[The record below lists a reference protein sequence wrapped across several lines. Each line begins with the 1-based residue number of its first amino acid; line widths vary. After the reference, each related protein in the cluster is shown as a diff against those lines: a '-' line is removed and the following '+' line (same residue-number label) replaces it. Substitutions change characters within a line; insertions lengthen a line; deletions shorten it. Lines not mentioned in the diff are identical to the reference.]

1 MLLATIGKSMNNI
14 DIARLDSNRCY
25 IFAHE
30 RITVIR
36 KIELKYKD
44 VKNFLQLLLNYL
56 RISIIVMM
64 LNNRKNDELI
74 DLVDDS
80 FIDEKNEEMLIS
92 IVPGAKD
99 IIW

>member
-1 MLLATIGKSMNNI
+1 VQHNT
-14 DIARLDSNRCY
+14 Y
-25 IFAHE
+25 E